1 MKPDDKPSLSDY
13 EPPGS
18 QSPIHEDDDRLFV
31 PREERKG
38 WKLNWRRPDA
48 WIIAA
53 AFVLVLLPRSL
64 EPEFARDLMPYARLL
79 VFVVMAYLFIRG
91 LRGDDAN

>member
-13 EPPGS
+13 EPPGA

>member
-1 MKPDDKPSLSDY
+1 MNPDDQPSLSDY
-13 EPPGS
+13 KPPVVE
-18 QSPIHEDDDRLFV
+18 SPIHEDDDRLFV

-91 LRGDDAN
+91 LQGDGAK

>member
-13 EPPGS
+13 EPLGS

>member
-1 MKPDDKPSLSDY
+1 MKQEDQPSLSDY
-13 EPPGS
+13 EPPVVK
-18 QSPIHEDDDRLFV
+18 SPIHEDDDRLFV

-48 WIIAA
+48 WLIAA
-53 AFVLVLLPRSL
+53 AFVLVFLPRSL

-91 LRGDDAN
+91 VQGGDTD